1 MRRTEQ
7 QQLVSMGL
15 LDDDSNGSSS
25 MATLHVTEAVMR
37 VVSTPK
43 AHQRHNTEEQPIP
56 LELSRPDGDADDPVD
71 NTKLVGAALD
81 PEFGPEFMVG
91 MTIASVA
98 ASILTT
104 VFGLF
109 HVDLFLQAYQL
120 PLPTYSL
127 GSFLFSV
134 INTANDLAGA
144 WFLDAIAISMSRS
157 DLVGVS
163 GCLFSL
169 CFLAPFFRPRHL
181 SNAAGGVHFV
191 ATMSLYDTMYSFT
204 SILMG
209 SVVTDNHLLGDA
221 ERVRFMASGKVL
233 NLLVSFLVAR
243 IGLEVFDKD
252 HLGQFRR
259 FVVLLSI
266 LVCIMFAAAHAM
278 IIESSAWPLNYFR
291 LKRRYS
297 PSKRSDQDGDPE
309 LTKGFPIRRRL
320 RRLHL
325 GRVFRDF
332 CSHKNF
338 LAWIAME
345 MLLECQVSFVM
356 SFSKTF
362 VDRLVMDA
370 GISRDFSEWL
380 LSMIRPLTQILA
392 ICCYVPIR
400 RFGYHS
406 VYKAMFTVNLA
417 LSLIMLSS
425 ASPSSTSWIIGFLL
439 VYPTVTGAVLASG
452 FHLAMSDLVLEM
464 KRKHAIEDRLDEPSF
479 AALFMGANAL
489 MCKPMESVLP
499 IVAATFLGNT
509 GFSSG
514 TSSTAS
520 QRVLFYLLVGPPC
533 IFSVLQLLA
542 WSRFDLHPAK
552 TRAMRDE
559 LRKIHSESHLLDM
572 T

>member
-1 MRRTEQ
+1 MRLSDQ
-7 QQLVSMGL
+7 QQL
-15 LDDDSNGSSS
+15 LDDSSNENASIAS
-25 MATLHVTEAVMR
+25 LHVTEAVNR
-37 VVSTPK
+37 LPATTKVNERSVDEKTRPLVLPTQ
-43 AHQRHNTEEQPIP
+43 ANT
-56 LELSRPDGDADDPVD
+56 DDHDAVCY
-71 NTKLVGAALD
+71 NTNKLVVAASD
-81 PEFGPEFMVG
+81 PEFGPEFMIG

-98 ASILTT
+98 SSILTT

-109 HVDLFLQAYQL
+109 HIDLFLQAYRL

-127 GSFLFSV
+127 GSFVFSI
-134 INTANDLAGA
+134 INTANDLVGA
-144 WFLDAIAISMSRS
+144 WFLDAIAVSISRS

-163 GCLFSL
+163 GCIFSI
-169 CFLAPFFRPRHL
+169 CFLTPFFRPRHM
-181 SNAAGGVHFV
+181 SNAAGGLHFV

-204 SILMG
+204 NILMG

-252 HLGQFRR
+252 RLRQFRR

-266 LVCIMFAAAHAM
+266 LVCVMFAAAHAM
-278 IIESSAWPLNYFR
+278 IIESPIWPFNYFR
-291 LKRRYS
+291 LRRKFS
-297 PSKRSDQDGDPE
+297 PSKRTDENKDPE
-309 LTKGFPIRRRL
+309 LTKSYPVRRRL
-320 RRLHL
+320 RKLHL

-356 SFSKTF
+356 SFAKTF
-362 VDRLVMDA
+362 VDTLVMDA
-370 GISRDFSEWL
+370 GISRDFSEWA

-392 ICCYVPIR
+392 ICCYIPIR
-400 RFGYHS
+400 RFGYHT
-406 VYKAMFTVNLA
+406 VYKVMFSMNLA
-417 LSLIMLSS
+417 LSFLLLSV
-425 ASPSSTSWIIGFLL
+425 ATPSSTYWIIGFLL

-464 KRKHAIEDRLDEPSF
+464 KRKHALEDRLDEPSF

-489 MCKPMESVLP
+489 MCKPIESLLP
-499 IVAATFLGNT
+499 IVAATFLGDT

-514 TSSTAS
+514 ASSSSS

-533 IFSVLQLLA
+533 IFSCLQLFA

-559 LRKIHSESHLLDM
+559 LRKIHSEDHLSDI